1 MNNPLFLEI
10 KNKFET
16 NDLVGAEILC
26 LKVYEQDKKNIHAI
40 KNLALAYLLQKK
52 FHPALIMY
60 L

>member
-10 KNKFET
+10 KKRFET

-40 KNLALAYLLQKK
+40 KIRSRLLASKK
-52 FHPALIMY
+52 FHLH
-60 L
+60 